1 MKSRTYKGGEAYETD
16 SQNTGRDA
24 SDHCLCRGIC
34 CREGI
39 SDVSGGAGIEESC
52 ADPEGNSGR

>member
-1 MKSRTYKGGEAYETD
+1 MKRIRRILVGMP
-16 SQNTGRDA
+16 

-39 SDVSGGAGIEESC
+39 SDVSGGAGREESC

>member
-1 MKSRTYKGGEAYETD
+1 MD

-39 SDVSGGAGIEESC
+39 SDVLGGAGREESC